1 MCEFRNQRDTS
12 KPIDLVRLW
21 FRSPHNGVPANV
33 FGHYSPAALVPVPTM
48 PSGYGRDGSIV
59 HFIHT
64 APQRSRG
71 SHIFHGTWAPVDT
84 FCSHIASWRDIMAL
98 SKSRLEDRLPRQFPV
113 GAKYVVEGYGGAEG
127 QLRVSARYILLPG
140 GQRIN
145 VSGGRAS
152 SSNRSRRSPALRVPF
167 KIRSGTAAKNL
178 TGRRGTAARASR

>member
-1 MCEFRNQRDTS
+1 LISCGFGSEARITGYRQRRCGLLNRRTSSRSYHAGGIRARRFRG
-12 KPIDLVRLW
+12 P
-21 FRSPHNGVPANV
+21 FCPH
-33 FGHYSPAALVPVPTM
+33 FS
-48 PSGYGRDGSIV
+48 
-59 HFIHT
+59 T
-64 APQRSRG
+64 AFATR
-71 SHIFHGTWAPVDT
+71 SHIRRNMGSVDT
-84 FCSHIASWRDIMAL
+84 FCSRIASRRDIMAL